1 MSWGGGE
8 VGVNFWTFIGGGF
21 TKIEQMRTKER
32 RGPNFGHFVRTEQ
45 LNFPYEINSALK
57 LVFEEAF
64 NIRFNTSNDNKVM
77 SN

>member
-1 MSWGGGE
+1 
-8 VGVNFWTFIGGGF
+8 
-21 TKIEQMRTKER
+21 MRTKER
-32 RGPNFGHFVRTEQ
+32 RGPNFGHFVRMEQ